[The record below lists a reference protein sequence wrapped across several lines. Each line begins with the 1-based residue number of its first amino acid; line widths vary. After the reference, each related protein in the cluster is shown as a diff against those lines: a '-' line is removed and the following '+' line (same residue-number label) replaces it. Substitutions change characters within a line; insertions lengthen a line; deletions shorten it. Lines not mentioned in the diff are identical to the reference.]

1 MTTNLYEVTIV
12 YNVMIAADNV
22 DDAINFTKKLEKTIV
37 NECEAIEFEV
47 VGSIT
52 KQSQLDIDWEDG
64 VPYGNNKNL
73 MTCKQI
79 LAENDENEKK
89 EYIESL
95 TDEQKVQLLSTLT
108 LSDIANLLNKK
119 DN

>member
-1 MTTNLYEVTIV
+1 MTTNLYEVAIV
-12 YNVMIAADNV
+12 YNVMIAADDC
-22 DDAINFTKKLEKTIV
+22 DDAINIAKKYEKTIV
-37 NECEAIEFEV
+37 NSCEPTDFEICDY
-47 VGSIT
+47 IT
-52 KQSQLDIDWEDG
+52 KMSQLGIDWEDV
-64 VPYGNNKNL
+64 VPYGYSNGR
-73 MTCKQI
+73 TCKQI

-89 EYIESL
+89 KYIESL

>member
-1 MTTNLYEVTIV
+1 MNKLYEVEII
-12 YNVMIAADNV
+12 YNVIIAADDC
-22 DDAINFTKKLEKTIV
+22 DDALYIASTTKNTIV
-37 NECEAIEFEV
+37 NDSEPTDFEICDC
-47 VGSIT
+47 IT
-52 KQSQLDIDWEDG
+52 KVSELCDDWGDV
-64 VPYGNNKNL
+64 VPYGNSNGGQ
-73 MTCKQI
+73 TCKEI

-89 EYIESL
+89 KYIESL

>member
-1 MTTNLYEVTIV
+1 MTKLYEVAIV
-12 YNVMIAADNV
+12 YNVLIAADDCDGAVNI
-22 DDAINFTKKLEKTIV
+22 AKKYKKAIV
-37 NECEAIEFEV
+37 NSCEPSDFEICDY
-47 VGSIT
+47 IT
-52 KQSQLDIDWEDG
+52 KVSQLGIDWEDAI
-64 VPYGNNKNL
+64 PYGNSKG

-89 EYIESL
+89 KYIESL

>member
-1 MTTNLYEVTIV
+1 MNKLYAVSII
-12 YNVMIAADNV
+12 YDVMIAADDC
-22 DDAINFTKKLEKTIV
+22 DDAINIAKTTKNNIV
-37 NECEAIEFEV
+37 NECEPTDFEICDY
-47 VGSIT
+47 IT
-52 KQSQLDIDWEDG
+52 KQSQLDIDWEDV
-64 VPYGNNKNL
+64 VPYGNSNGGQ
-73 MTCKQI
+73 TCKQI

-89 EYIESL
+89 KYIEYL

>member
-1 MTTNLYEVTIV
+1 MTHLYEVAIV
-12 YNVMIAADNV
+12 YNVMIAADDC
-22 DDAINFTKKLEKTIV
+22 DDAINIARTTKNYIFI
-37 NECEAIEFEV
+37 ECEPTDFEIC
-47 VGSIT
+47 GYIT
-52 KQSQLDIDWEDG
+52 KQSQLGIGWEGG
-64 VPYGNNKNL
+64 VPYGNNKNR
-73 MTCKQI
+73 MTCSQI

-89 EYIESL
+89 KYIESL

>member
-1 MTTNLYEVTIV
+1 MTNKLYEVAII
-12 YNVMIAADNV
+12 YNAMIAANDCI
-22 DDAINFTKKLEKTIV
+22 DAFNIVRTKEKTIV
-37 NECEAIEFEV
+37 NECELTEIEV
-47 VGSIT
+47 VASIT
-52 KQSQLDIDWEDG
+52 KQSQLGIGWED
-64 VPYGNNKNL
+64 VIPYGNSMG

-119 DN
+119 DT

>member
-1 MTTNLYEVTIV
+1 MTKLYEVEII
-12 YNVMIAADNV
+12 YNVMIAADDC
-22 DDAINFTKKLEKTIV
+22 DDAINIARTTKNNIV
-37 NECEAIEFEV
+37 NECEPTDFEICDY
-47 VGSIT
+47 IT
-52 KQSQLDIDWEDG
+52 KQSQLDIDWEDV
-64 VPYGNNKNL
+64 VPYGNSNGGQ
-73 MTCKQI
+73 TCKQI

-89 EYIESL
+89 KYIESL